1 MAIRK
6 DDIAVGLA
14 LALAATTLLLTALD
28 VHDKVWQL
36 SVSALLI
43 LALLSYYFFSLS
55 GRQAWKLAQE
65 RRMADLYSVMSEFD
79 HESDKAFTLA
89 GEQFRAI
96 RDNIGQTYDIIGNAT
111 SRLTGNLTGL
121 EQHAT
126 SQMEM
131 LRVLVESLI
140 QTAKGTEQQEQ
151 IAGIRRFAKDT
162 ECVVDQLVTF
172 MGDVQGAGSETAVS
186 FTRMENLMA
195 SVVQFLNSVND
206 VAKQTDLLALNA
218 AIEAARA
225 GEAGRGFAVVADEV
239 RKLAQRSNDF
249 SSRIRGL
256 LQDIEVCMGEVG
268 SSISRVS
275 ELDMT
280 VGDRSRDNMRNMWLE
295 MDKLNTAAT
304 DQSNHIADV
313 SSQIHKR
320 VLDGIVS
327 LQFDDLVRQLLEQT
341 QHRSVALE
349 NYLKALHAVHKDNN
363 ERDGMTRFR
372 TRISQLRD
380 AISVTHDQVA
390 VMDRRHI
397 QQKSVETGSVDL
409 F

>member
-6 DDIAVGLA
+6 DDIAVGAA
-14 LALAATTLLLTALD
+14 LALAIAATLWAVLGGDKNWLLGMLAALSLCL
-28 VHDKVWQL
+28 V
-36 SVSALLI
+36 A
-43 LALLSYYFFSLS
+43 YYVFSLS
-55 GRQAWKLAQE
+55 GRQAWKAAQD
-65 RRMADLYSVMSEFD
+65 RRMAELFSVMGEFD
-79 HESDKAFTLA
+79 HESDQAFTQA
-89 GEQFRAI
+89 TEQFRSI
-96 RDNIGQTYDIIGNAT
+96 RDNIGQTYDIIRNAT

-121 EQHAT
+121 EQHSA

-140 QTAKGTEQQEQ
+140 QTAQGTEQQEQ

-162 ECVVDQLVTF
+162 ECVVDQLVRF

-186 FTRMENLMA
+186 FSRMETLMA

-249 SSRIRGL
+249 SGRIRGL
-256 LQDIEVCMGEVG
+256 MQDIEVCMNEVG

-275 ELDMT
+275 ALDMS
-280 VGDRSRDNMRNMWLE
+280 VGDRSRDNMRNMWQE
-295 MDKLNTAAT
+295 MDKLNAAAT
-304 DQSNHIADV
+304 DQSHHIADV
-313 SSQIHKR
+313 SGQIHKL

-341 QHRSVALE
+341 QQRALTLE
-349 NYLKALHAVHKDNN
+349 NYLLALHAVHKDGN
-363 ERDGMTRFR
+363 ERDGLIRFR
-372 TRISQLRD
+372 NRITQLRD
-380 AISVTHDQVA
+380 AIGVSHDQIA
-390 VMDRRHI
+390 VMNRRHI
-397 QQKSVETGSVDL
+397 QQTSVETGSVDL